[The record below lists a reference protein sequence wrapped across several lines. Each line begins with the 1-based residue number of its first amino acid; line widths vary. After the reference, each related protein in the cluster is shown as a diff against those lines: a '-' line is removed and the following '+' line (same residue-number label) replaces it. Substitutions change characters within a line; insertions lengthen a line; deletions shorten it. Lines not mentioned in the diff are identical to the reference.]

1 MIIQHE
7 YSLSMVD
14 HEGFVEYSN
23 TLQPMFKVVSRN
35 TIRSDILKMYK
46 AEKVK
51 AIKLIED
58 NKSRIAITTD
68 MWTASNQKK
77 GYMVVTAHY
86 IDDSWILQSKILR
99 FMYVPCPHNAET
111 ISYALMGCLMDWNVD
126 RKLSTLTLDNCT
138 TNDAAI
144 PIMKD
149 KLFSSGLML
158 SGDFFH
164 MRCAAHILNLIVK
177 DGMFI
182 LDKGIV
188 NIRESVSYWTA
199 TTKRNEKFMETARQ
213 LHIQSTKVL
222 ALDMPVRWNSTYVM
236 LSTALIY
243 KSVFARL
250 KQRESG
256 YKTLPLD
263 DDWVKAR
270 DLCDKLF
277 LFYQAKFLKY
287 WDVTHGIMAVAS
299 ILDPRYKMKLIEYF
313 FLRIYGERCATEIM
327 RLQTIC
333 AALVREYKIKYHVD
347 DENYYSSPV
356 PSRSDVTLEEYVDP
370 LSDYDL
376 FVSRTT
382 PIDLGKSELDKYLE
396 EPVIPRSTEFDIL
409 IWWKTNGIKYPLLSS
424 IARDILAI
432 PVTTVASESAFST
445 GGRVVSPHCNRLHPK
460 TLEALNEELA
470 RVLFIYCY
478 WVITILI

>member
-1 MIIQHE
+1 MEGMNTIDDFHITLTDSVEATQSTPSPNTTPPCNVDENAKEIEIVPNGGEKKRKQTSVVWNHFSKRKCDGLWKAVCNYCDKKLGGESKNGTRHLHDHFKRCPLRTQRHITQSMKKLAQTIIRYE
-7 YSLSMVD
+7 YSLSIVD

-35 TIRSDILKMYK
+35 TIRSNILKMYK

-99 FMYVPCPHNAET
+99 FMYVPCPHNAKT
-111 ISYALMGCLMDWNVD
+111 ISDALMGCLMDWNVD
-126 RKLSTLTLDNCT
+126 RKLSTLTVDNCT
-138 TNDAAI
+138 TNDAAT

-177 DGMFI
+177 DGMSI

-188 NIRESVSYWTA
+188 NICESVSYWTA
-199 TTKRNEKFMETARQ
+199 TTKRNEKFMET
-213 LHIQSTKVL
+213 VL

-250 KQRESG
+250 KQRELG
-256 YKTLPLD
+256 YKTLPLE

-277 LFYQAKFLKY
+277 LFYQVTEMFSGSKYPTANLLFPKVCEIRMAITDWLSSSNENVRAMASNMEEKFLKY

-313 FLRIYGERCATEIM
+313 F
-327 RLQTIC
+327 
-333 AALVREYKIKYHVD
+333 
-347 DENYYSSPV
+347 S
-356 PSRSDVTLEEYVDP
+356 
-370 LSDYDL
+370 
-376 FVSRTT
+376 
-382 PIDLGKSELDKYLE
+382 
-396 EPVIPRSTEFDIL
+396 
-409 IWWKTNGIKYPLLSS
+409 
-424 IARDILAI
+424 
-432 PVTTVASESAFST
+432 
-445 GGRVVSPHCNRLHPK
+445 
-460 TLEALNEELA
+460 
-470 RVLFIYCY
+470 
-478 WVITILI
+478 